1 MLGRRRGRCNAGGL
15 ALWRGCQVVY
25 VEEDVRRPSWSN
37 ISAAI
42 DGDPYFAKGP
52 VPSNETRRSAWHVVR
67 VHNFC
72 RVMGANEA
80 ACERVGSRMTALWEN
95 HRHPSI
101 TRLMDAVV
109 LKDAAL
115 HLLGSPR
122 DEYVIRAVGAA
133 LLSLGMKPCVN
144 NEWYRRRHGCNKPKD
159 ARSNAMDLA
168 LRLSEDAA
176 RNSGRAETFALLL
189 ASDEEESSDEED
201 GEASEKLDFFKT
213 YSSLS
218 EINEDMAML
227 SRKIRPEI
235 HAGAEV
241 RETCRKKFLGS
252 RIASLPYYPGD
263 VQRTPSSAH
272 AALQK
277 WFASKPGA
285 EWLSNRTKSLS

>member
-1 MLGRRRGRCNAGGL
+1 
-15 ALWRGCQVVY
+15 
-25 VEEDVRRPSWSN
+25 
-37 ISAAI
+37 
-42 DGDPYFAKGP
+42 
-52 VPSNETRRSAWHVVR
+52 
-67 VHNFC
+67 
-72 RVMGANEA
+72 MGANEA

-227 SRKIRPEI
+227 SRKSRPEI

-241 RETCRKKFLGS
+241 REIHAGAEVREFMQ
-252 RIASLPYYPGD
+252 ASL
-263 VQRTPSSAH
+263 
-272 AALQK
+272 ALHLSHITQAMFK
-277 WFASKPGA
+277 GHPALPMLPCRNGLPASPAQNG
-285 EWLSNRTKSLS
+285 